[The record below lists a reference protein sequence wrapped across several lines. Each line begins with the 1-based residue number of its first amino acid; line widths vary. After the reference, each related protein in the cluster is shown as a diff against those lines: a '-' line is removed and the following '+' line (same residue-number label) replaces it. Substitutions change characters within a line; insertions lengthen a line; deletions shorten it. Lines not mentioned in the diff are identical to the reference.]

1 MKLAKLTK
9 SFLKSVACIFALVS
23 ISSCQEDMETMYM
36 QSSEN
41 TVLTEQLNAAKRWY
55 EIQKSNGKTRSV
67 DSQMQMYKED
77 PSWKYFAVNRRKDF
91 TAVDIDLTDC
101 ISLDFVPQD
110 NYEAF
115 QRTGNWDFRRSYTRL
130 VYTFDKKN
138 NKEKGFLMTIVP
150 SKYYAKT
157 YSKRIRRNTYLHRD
171 KYLSGYVL
179 FHHLDGTF
187 ANGWEY
193 KRGKVIRKVNMK
205 MQTGDLNSGRILM
218 HTLSANYTVT
228 PKVYSPTQTRSDS
241 EGDGDIDGGWLGEV
255 VITPD
260 PDLDPYPDLPTSW
273 VDWLDDPDPDPDPDD
288 GWYWD
293 DEDGYV
299 GSEDSNYGNDDKDP
313 HENFDV
319 TVQRVTT
326 ELTKKGIDMSK
337 YVIVKGNECSAN
349 ARVSGNTIEICSNF
363 YNWGTNTQVA
373 IIWHEIYHIEHDD
386 ACNKSFIA
394 LAEPDRRTPP
404 DDINKLIL
412 SEVNYKYGPI
422 NAQMEYEGYITF
434 RKVFEPAFILNEI
447 NAYTN
452 EIEAFPDSTLDVVY
466 ANHRYIEL
474 WQAQQKLDIANNYNK
489 K

>member
-260 PDLDPYPDLPTSW
+260 PDPDPYPDLPTSW
-273 VDWLDDPDPDPDPDD
+273 VDWLDDPDPEPDPDD

-293 DEDGYV
+293 DEDDGYV
-299 GSEDSNYGNDDKDP
+299 GSEDSNVGNDPHADFDK
-313 HENFDV
+313 
-319 TVQRVTT
+319 TVQHLTT

-337 YVIVKGNECSAN
+337 YVIAKGENCSAN
-349 ARVSGNTIEICSNF
+349 ARVSGNTIEICPNF
-363 YNWGTNTQVA
+363 YHWGANTQVA
-373 IIWHEIYHIEHDD
+373 IIWHEIYHIEHDKS
-386 ACNKSFIA
+386 CNINCIA

-404 DDINKLIL
+404 ADIRDI
-412 SEVNYKYGPI
+412 I
-422 NAQMEYEGYITF
+422 M
-434 RKVFEPAFILNEI
+434 NEI
-447 NAYTN
+447 GPGTPSYIEAAYIGYTTFYNAFDPDFIQN
-452 EIEAFPDSTLDVVY
+452 EISTYTEEMKKFPDDTLDPEY
-466 ANHRYIEL
+466 ADHRKIEL
-474 WQAQQKLDIANNYNK
+474 WQAQQKLEIANEYYK

>member
-55 EIQKSNGKTRSV
+55 EIQKTNGKTRSV

-260 PDLDPYPDLPTSW
+260 PDPDPYPDLPTSW
-273 VDWLDDPDPDPDPDD
+273 VDWLDDPDPEPDPMMD
-288 GWYWD
+288 GIGMMKMMAMW
-293 DEDGYV
+293 EV
-299 GSEDSNYGNDDKDP
+299 K
-313 HENFDV
+313 
-319 TVQRVTT
+319 
-326 ELTKKGIDMSK
+326 
-337 YVIVKGNECSAN
+337 IVML
-349 ARVSGNTIEICSNF
+349 VMIHMQI
-363 YNWGTNTQVA
+363 
-373 IIWHEIYHIEHDD
+373 
-386 ACNKSFIA
+386 
-394 LAEPDRRTPP
+394 
-404 DDINKLIL
+404 
-412 SEVNYKYGPI
+412 
-422 NAQMEYEGYITF
+422 
-434 RKVFEPAFILNEI
+434 
-447 NAYTN
+447 
-452 EIEAFPDSTLDVVY
+452 
-466 ANHRYIEL
+466 
-474 WQAQQKLDIANNYNK
+474 
-489 K
+489 

>member
-41 TVLTEQLNAAKRWY
+41 TVLIEQLNAAKRWY

-260 PDLDPYPDLPTSW
+260 PDPDPYPDLPTSW
-273 VDWLDDPDPDPDPDD
+273 VDWLDDPDPEPDPDD

-293 DEDGYV
+293 DEDDGYV
-299 GSEDSNYGNDDKDP
+299 GSEDSNVGNDPHADFDK
-313 HENFDV
+313 
-319 TVQRVTT
+319 TVQHLTT

-337 YVIVKGNECSAN
+337 YVIVKGKECSAN
-349 ARVSGNTIEICSNF
+349 ARVSKGKIEICSEF
-363 YNWGTNTQVA
+363 YRWGANTQVA
-373 IIWHEIYHIEHDD
+373 IVWHEIYHVEHDKP
-386 ACNKSFIA
+386 CNTNYIN
-394 LAEPDRRTPP
+394 LAEPIIRTPP
-404 DDINKLIL
+404 VEIRNLIL
-412 SEVNYKYGPI
+412 SEIEQGYGSHYVEMVY
-422 NAQMEYEGYITF
+422 NDYITF
-434 RKVFEPAFILNEI
+434 ECAFDPAFIQNEI
-447 NAYTN
+447 NTYTA
-452 EIEAFPDSTLDVVY
+452 EMEKFSAGVLDTEY

-474 WQAQQKLDIANNYNK
+474 WQAQQKLDIANTYYK
-489 K
+489 E